1 MDYDGRFIMQ
11 KTVDWSLLN
20 DGMTIPVSACAL
32 LKAWD
37 ESQNNDSTNI
47 IVISPNYHRIMQKDY
62 PTLQNTIGNRVKLGK
77 TISALGF
84 EHKEHS
90 HVAYY
95 KVVPLRA
102 A

>member
-1 MDYDGRFIMQ
+1 MREPNCSLTSLNLVFSNNSFKGVLSVSEILRIC
-11 KTVDWSLLN
+11 KTC
-20 DGMTIPVSACAL
+20 T
-32 LKAWD
+32 
-37 ESQNNDSTNI
+37 
-47 IVISPNYHRIMQKDY
+47 
-62 PTLQNTIGNRVKLGK
+62 TLQNTIGNRVRLGK
-77 TISALGF
+77 TISAMGF

>member
-1 MDYDGRFIMQ
+1 MKRGAVVNR
-11 KTVDWSLLN
+11 N
-20 DGMTIPVSACAL
+20 
-32 LKAWD
+32 
-37 ESQNNDSTNI
+37 E
-47 IVISPNYHRIMQKDY
+47 H
-62 PTLQNTIGNRVKLGK
+62 LQNTIGNRVKLGK
-77 TISALGF
+77 AIKAMGF

>member
-1 MDYDGRFIMQ
+1 MRGPNCSLTSLNLVFSNNSFKGVLSVSEILRIC
-11 KTVDWSLLN
+11 KTC
-20 DGMTIPVSACAL
+20 T
-32 LKAWD
+32 
-37 ESQNNDSTNI
+37 
-47 IVISPNYHRIMQKDY
+47 
-62 PTLQNTIGNRVKLGK
+62 TLQNTIGNRVRLGK
-77 TISALGF
+77 TISAMGF